1 MAQEDHEDPT
11 PRFFDPTRTIT
22 FTDAV
27 FAIVITILVL
37 GIEAPSTLDVS
48 TAEFEE
54 IRRNSAHQLWA
65 YFVSFCI
72 VGSYWI
78 QHTVLFGSLRSID
91 RPIKVLN
98 LLYLLPV
105 TLLPFVTQVMGAHRT
120 AWWGVALFGGVNLA
134 VVLIYSW
141 VWAHAARYLDPKE
154 GSSVARLGRS
164 VAPRLALFFG
174 VIIAGVVVS
183 TVDTGAGVS
192 VFLLMPAIFVYHY
205 LRAPV
210 HGGQAS

>member
-1 MAQEDHEDPT
+1 
-11 PRFFDPTRTIT
+11 
-22 FTDAV
+22 V

-37 GIEAPSTLDVS
+37 GIEAPSTLDVA

-54 IRRNSAHQLWA
+54 IRGNAAHQLLV

-78 QHTVLFGSLRSID
+78 QHTVLFGSLRNID

-120 AWWGVALFGGVNLA
+120 AWWGVALF
-134 VVLIYSW
+134 S
-141 VWAHAARYLDPKE
+141 
-154 GSSVARLGRS
+154 
-164 VAPRLALFFG
+164 G

-192 VFLLMPAIFVYHY
+192 VFLLMPAIFVYQY
-205 LRAPV
+205 LRAP
-210 HGGQAS
+210 AE

>member
-1 MAQEDHEDPT
+1 MAQEDREDPNA
-11 PRFFDPTRTIT
+11 RSFAPTRTIS

-37 GIEAPSTLDVS
+37 GVEAPSTLDVS
-48 TAEFEE
+48 NAEFEE
-54 IRRNSAHQLWA
+54 IRRTAAHQLWV

-78 QHTVLFGSLRSID
+78 QHTVLFGSLRSIN
-91 RPIKVLN
+91 RPITLLN

-134 VVLIYSW
+134 IIFIYSL
-141 VWAHAARYLDPKE
+141 VWAHVVRHLGPKE
-154 GSSVARLGRS
+154 GSSIAHLGRS
-164 VAPRLALFFG
+164 VAPKLALFSG
-174 VIIAGVVVS
+174 VILAGVVVS
-183 TVDTGAGVS
+183 TVDTSAGVS
-192 VFLLMPAIFVYHY
+192 VFLLVPAIFVYSY
-205 LRAPV
+205 LRA
-210 HGGQAS
+210 

>member
-1 MAQEDHEDPT
+1 MAQEDREEPI
-11 PRFFDPTRTIT
+11 PRFFAPTRTIA
-22 FTDAV
+22 FTDGV

-54 IRRNSAHQLWA
+54 IRRTSAHQLWL

-91 RPIKVLN
+91 RPIAVLN

-105 TLLPFVTQVMGAHRT
+105 TLLPFVTQVMGH
-120 AWWGVALFGGVNLA
+120 
-134 VVLIYSW
+134 
-141 VWAHAARYLDPKE
+141 
-154 GSSVARLGRS
+154 
-164 VAPRLALFFG
+164 
-174 VIIAGVVVS
+174 IA
-183 TVDTGAGVS
+183 
-192 VFLLMPAIFVYHY
+192 M
-205 LRAPV
+205 
-210 HGGQAS
+210 HGGALRSSAE

>member
-1 MAQEDHEDPT
+1 MAQEDREEPI
-11 PRFFDPTRTIT
+11 PRFFAPTRTIA
-22 FTDAV
+22 FTDGV

-37 GIEAPSTLDVS
+37 GIEAPSTLLVS

-54 IRRNSAHQLWA
+54 IRTNAAHQLWL

-91 RPIKVLN
+91 RPMTVLN

-105 TLLPFVTQVMGAHRT
+105 TLLPFVTQVIGAHRN

-134 VVLIYSW
+134 AIFIYSLA
-141 VWAHAARYLDPKE
+141 WAHAARHLGPKE
-154 GSSVARLGRS
+154 GSSIARLGRS
-164 VAPRLALFFG
+164 VAPKLALFSA
-174 VIIAGVVVS
+174 VIIEGVVVS
-183 TVDTGAGVS
+183 TVDIGAGIS
-192 VFLLMPAIFVYHY
+192 VFLLMPAIFVYNY
-205 LRAPV
+205 LRAPE
-210 HGGQAS
+210 QSR